1 MKMNFVLTRIWGIPI
16 GLHFSWLIIFGLL
29 MFSLATGLLPA
40 GLPGLPVFVI
50 TLLALAT
57 SLMFFGSVLAHELG
71 HAFVALRERIPVRGI
86 SLFIFGG
93 VAQIDKEP
101 ESAGAEFRIAAA
113 GPLVSFILAGLF
125 FALSQLPVPELITFP
140 ASWLARINLILAVF
154 NLIPGF
160 PLDGGRIFRAIVW
173 KVSGD
178 AYRATRI
185 AAFGGQAIAA
195 GFIGLGIWLGFTS
208 GLANGLWMA
217 FIGWFLLSAA
227 SGSMAYATFQK
238 SMDGL
243 NVAQVMRREVP
254 TVPPFL
260 SLKSLVQQYVLGLGH
275 QVMLV
280 GDGYAPQG
288 VISLDKITAVGQSRW
303 ALMTTEQA
311 MTPLE
316 GLESV
321 DPQTDLVTALRLM
334 ETQQLDLLPVM
345 EADRVSGV
353 VTREDIMKAVEV
365 RRRLKL

>member
-40 GLPGLPVFVI
+40 GLPGLPLFAI

-57 SLMFFGSVLAHELG
+57 SLLFFGSVLAHELG
-71 HAFVALRERIPVRGI
+71 HAFVALRENIPVRGI

-93 VAQIDKEP
+93 VAQIEKEP

-113 GPLVSFILAGLF
+113 GPLVSFLLAGAF
-125 FALSQLPVPELITFP
+125 FGLAQLPLPELITYP

-154 NLIPGF
+154 NLVPGF
-160 PLDGGRIFRAIVW
+160 PLDGGRIFRSIVW
-173 KVSGD
+173 KISGD
-178 AYRATRI
+178 GYKATRI
-185 AAFGGQAIAA
+185 AAIGGQAIAI

-227 SGSMAYATFQK
+227 SGSMAYASFQK
-238 SMDGL
+238 SVHGL
-243 NVAQVMRREVP
+243 KVSEVMRREVP
-254 TVPPFL
+254 FVPPFL
-260 SLKSLVQQYVLGLGH
+260 SLKNLVQQYVLGSGH
-275 QVMLV
+275 RVMLV
-280 GDGYAPQG
+280 GDGFTAQG

-311 MTPLE
+311 MTPLQS
-316 GLESV
+316 LESV
-321 DPQTDLVTALRLM
+321 DPQTDLVTAMRLM
-334 ETQQLDLLPVM
+334 ESQQLDLLPVM
-345 EADRVSGV
+345 ENGQVVGV
-353 VTREDIMKAVEV
+353 VTQEDILKTVEV